1 MTTSATALPR
11 HLVVA
16 TDFGPSADNALARAL
31 ALAQGLGARLSLLHV
46 VEPLP
51 IVSAWGDA
59 GSAAWLGV
67 EALVQA
73 GEEALARQIARVPG
87 AGAAGVTAA
96 CRVGMPRR
104 DLGRIARELGG
115 ELLVLGARNER
126 RLGDRLIGNTA
137 QAAVHHACLPLLVC
151 RRPAAAPWREVLAA
165 TDFGEAA
172 ARAVALAEALSPG
185 ARRRLLH
192 VHASLPEATLALV
205 QPDPGQLERYAAA
218 AEADAS
224 QRFDALCAGLPG
236 WTGHFRRGHAG
247 ELLMEAIATHQPDLV
262 ALGSRG
268 HGPWIGGLLGS
279 LGQRVLAQAEADVLL
294 ALAAT

>member
-1 MTTSATALPR
+1 MTTHAIALPR

-31 ALAQGLGARLSLLHV
+31 QVAAAAGARTSLLHV
-46 VEPLP
+46 VEPVP
-51 IVSAWGDA
+51 IISAWGDA
-59 GSAAWLGV
+59 GTAAWMGL
-67 EALVQA
+67 EALMEAGQA
-73 GEEALARQIARVPG
+73 ALGRQIERV
-87 AGAAGVTAA
+87 AGAREAGVAMA
-96 CRVGMPRR
+96 CRVGLPRR

-115 ELLVLGARNER
+115 DLLVLGARNTP
-126 RLGDRLIGNTA
+126 RLGDRLIGSTA
-137 QAAVHHACLPLLVC
+137 QAAVHHAPLPLLVC

-165 TDFGEAA
+165 TDFGPAA
-172 ARAVALAEALSPG
+172 AAAIVLAEALSPS

-192 VHASLPEATLALV
+192 VHATLPEATLALV

-218 AEADAS
+218 AEAEAS
-224 QRFDALCAGLPG
+224 QRFDTLCAGLPG
-236 WTGHFRRGHAG
+236 WIGHFRRGPAG

-279 LGQRVLAQAEADVLL
+279 LGQRVLAQGEADVLL
-294 ALAAT
+294 TLAPH